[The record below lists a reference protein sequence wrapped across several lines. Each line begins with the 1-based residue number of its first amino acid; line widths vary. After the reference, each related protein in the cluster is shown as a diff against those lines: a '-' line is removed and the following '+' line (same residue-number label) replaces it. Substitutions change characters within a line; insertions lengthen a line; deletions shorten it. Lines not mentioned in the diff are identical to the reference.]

1 MSYYIGQSNTP
12 NINLPTSSITNFLN
26 TPSGLA
32 LLGSVAAFGL
42 LSLIDNGGSKKA
54 KLATSYWGGGG
65 EKRKAAQR
73 ARKQIDDPKRNS
85 AALYLGMPDRVLQ
98 KLQERWVIDKRE
110 VFCQRFP
117 SPDTFYVPDVQRGVA
132 VLGGAGSGK
141 TFSVIDPLIRAAL
154 DQGFPTIIYDFKY
167 PAQTSR
173 AVAYALKRG
182 YKIRVFAPGFSE
194 SDSCNILDFLKDAED
209 AVAAGQLAHTITKNC
224 DLGSGGKGDKFFEDA
239 GATLVE
245 GVFLLTKAV
254 AQMRGR
260 QYADLMTA
268 SAILSL
274 PKLGLRL
281 LHAQQQNKFP
291 VWTMRPL
298 DQIMSVSGS
307 SETESSIVGT
317 AQRTFQ
323 KFLKKDYIGAFCG
336 KSTLPLDLDGKTL
349 IVFGLDRNNRD
360 IVGPLLAATL
370 HMVVS
375 RNISR
380 VEPRKDPLCVFLD
393 ELPTIYLPQLQNWLN
408 EAREDGF
415 CGVIA
420 AQNLGQLERIYGKEL
435 ARIIFGGTACK
446 FLFNPQDPES
456 AKYFS
461 DFLGEVEV
469 KYDSKSRSKN
479 TGKHGGGGSRSTSD
493 NRQKRPLFEPAQ
505 FLKLPTGKAVI
516 INPAY
521 SRGEEEYVP
530 IKQKIKVARCEI
542 QEMEWSCARWPK
554 IRNALKRDRISDV
567 TDDIRRKQFEERLA
581 LVNELF
587 PEPEQPNNNNGKGG
601 NQGGAKKQS
610 QNQKQA
616 LNNVNNGHNKKLL
629 DTMEKLNQVIAD

>member
-1 MSYYIGQSNTP
+1 MSYYTAQTNTP
-12 NINLPTSSITNFLN
+12 NIPTSSITNFIN

-42 LSLIDNGGSKKA
+42 LSLIDNGGNKKA

-73 ARKQIDDPKRNS
+73 ARKQLENPKRNS
-85 AALYLGMPDRVLQ
+85 AALYLGMPDEVLQ
-98 KLQERWVIDKRE
+98 KLQYQWTIDKRF
-110 VFCQRFP
+110 VFCKRKP
-117 SPDTFYVPDVQRGVA
+117 SPKPFYVPDVQRGVS

-141 TFSVIDPLIRAAL
+141 TFSVIDPLIRSAL

-182 YKIRVFAPGFSE
+182 YKIRVFAPGFEE
-194 SDSCNILDFLKDAED
+194 SDSCNILSFLKDAED

-224 DLGSGGKGDKFFEDA
+224 DLGNGGKGDKFFEDA

-245 GVFLLTKAV
+245 GVFLLTKAI
-254 AQMRGR
+254 AQMRGK
-260 QYADLMTA
+260 QYADLMTS

-291 VWTMRPL
+291 IWTMRPL

-323 KFLKKDYIGAFCG
+323 KFIKRDYIGAFCG

-349 IVFGLDRNNRD
+349 IIFGLDRNNRD

-375 RNISR
+375 RNVSR
-380 VEPRKDPLCVFLD
+380 IEPRKDPLCVFLD
-393 ELPTIYLPQLQNWLN
+393 ELPTIFLPQLQNWFN

-461 DFLGEVEV
+461 EFLGDVEV

-479 TGKHGGGGSRSTSD
+479 TGKHGDGGSRSTSD

-505 FLKLPTGKAVI
+505 FLKLSTGKAVV

-521 SRGEEEYVP
+521 SRGDEDYVP
-530 IKQKIKVARCEI
+530 IKQKIRVARCEI
-542 QEMEWSCARWPK
+542 QEMEWSVARWPK
-554 IRNALKRDRISDV
+554 IRAALKNDRKSNID
-567 TDDIRRKQFEERLA
+567 DDIRRKQFEERLA

-587 PEPEQPNNNNGKGG
+587 PEPPNNDSNSNGKGG
-601 NQGGAKKQS
+601 NQS
-610 QNQKQA
+610 NQKQTTKEE
-616 LNNVNNGHNKKLL
+616 NSFNFNENRSQSKKTS
-629 DTMEKLNQVIAD
+629 DSIKSFANFTT